1 MAQTFEDYCE
11 KLKLEADALAQQAD
25 AYSLDDHFH
34 AFNFG
39 RSVERIENS
48 RAHYW
53 LRLRWLFMGAA
64 VGAAIGPVCL
74 HLFLIARILHFNK

>member
-1 MAQTFEDYCE
+1 MSQTFEDYCE
-11 KLKLEADALAQQAD
+11 KLKLEADALGQQAD

-34 AFNFG
+34 AFSFG

-53 LRLRWLFMGAA
+53 LRLRWLFIGAA
-64 VGAAIGPVCL
+64 VGAAIGPVFFR
-74 HLFLIARILHFNK
+74 LFLIARILQLAK